1 MFETVAEARRPRG
14 LVPPIDPSSIE
25 ATDPA
30 AAERIDRI
38 RRILDA
44 AVGLADEGGF
54 EAVRARELCD
64 RANVSM
70 GTLYRCYESKEEILL
85 HAFSDDYEALE
96 RHFETRP
103 ITGETAIDRV
113 DTYFRLATA
122 AFAARPHYARAV
134 IAAMSSG
141 QGKAVARTANLTA
154 RIWRVIH
161 CAWSGDRY
169 TVPNEPELS
178 PMAMDPVARLLGH
191 VWFAMLVGW
200 KGGLYSTDQV
210 VAEMRATAE
219 LAVR

>member
-1 MFETVAEARRPRG
+1 MFESVAEARRPRG
-14 LVPPIDPSSIE
+14 LVPPIDPASID

-44 AVGLADEGGF
+44 AVALADEGGF

-85 HAFSDDYEALE
+85 HAFSDDFEALE

-103 ITGETAIDRV
+103 IEGGSPVDRV
-113 DTYFRLATA
+113 ETFFRLATNS
-122 AFAARPHYARAV
+122 FAARPHYARAV
-134 IAAMSSG
+134 VAAMSSG
-141 QGKAVARTANLTA
+141 QGRAVERAADLTH
-154 RIWRVIH
+154 RIMQVIH
-161 CAWSGDRY
+161 CAWTGERFVAP
-169 TVPNEPELS
+169 VPEQT
-178 PMAMDPVARLLGH
+178 PVTPVHPIARMLGH

-200 KGGLYSTDQV
+200 KGALYTTDQV

-219 LAVR
+219 LASR

>member
-44 AVGLADEGGF
+44 AVALADEGGF

-85 HAFSDDYEALE
+85 HAFSDAYE
-96 RHFETRP
+96 RWSVTSRP
-103 ITGETAIDRV
+103 VRS
-113 DTYFRLATA
+113 R
-122 AFAARPHYARAV
+122 ARPRSTA
-134 IAAMSSG
+134 STPTSG
-141 QGKAVARTANLTA
+141 SRPRRSPRARTT
-154 RIWRVIH
+154 
-161 CAWSGDRY
+161 
-169 TVPNEPELS
+169 
-178 PMAMDPVARLLGH
+178 
-191 VWFAMLVGW
+191 
-200 KGGLYSTDQV
+200 
-210 VAEMRATAE
+210 RAPSS
-219 LAVR
+219 RR

>member
-1 MFETVAEARRPRG
+1 MFESVAEARRPRG
-14 LVPPIDPSSIE
+14 LVPPIDPATIE

-85 HAFSDDYEALE
+85 HAFSDDFEALE
-96 RHFETRP
+96 RHFEVRP
-103 ITGETAIDRV
+103 IEGKTPVDRV
-113 DTYFRLATA
+113 ETFFRLATN
-122 AFAARPHYARAV
+122 AFAFRPHYARAV
-134 IAAMSSG
+134 VAAMSSG
-141 QGKAVARTANLTA
+141 QGRAVARSTDLTL
-154 RIWRVIH
+154 RIMRVIH
-161 CAWSGDRY
+161 CAWTGDKY
-169 TVPNEPELS
+169 TVPAPEE
-178 PMAMDPVARLLGH
+178 VASLTIHPIARMLGH

-200 KGGLYSTDQV
+200 KGSLYTTDQV

-219 LAVR
+219 LVAR